1 MKEEELIDDNI
12 YPEKGGNISLAL
24 AWWEKKRILFNV
36 LVGFSGTIGI
46 LMNLSLFHTNDIIL
60 IIFYGL
66 FANLMFSMGFLLE
79 VFDDYYFKSKLK
91 LQSFRLVLFL
101 IGSIFSCIITFV
113 MAVMFY
119 TFNI

>member
-1 MKEEELIDDNI
+1 MKEELIDDNV
-12 YPEKGGNISLAL
+12 YPEKRDNISLAF
-24 AWWEKKRILFNV
+24 AWWEKKRILFNF
-36 LVGFSGTIGI
+36 LVGFSGIIGVF
-46 LMNLSLFHTNDIIL
+46 LNFQFFDWNDIFL

-66 FANLMFSMGFLLE
+66 FVNLMYSIGFLLE

-91 LQSFRLVLFL
+91 LHSFRLVLFL

-113 MAVMFY
+113 MAVVFY